1 VWRNEQKIEKRKKE
15 RKKEKGQKGRK
26 ADRQTN
32 GDSRSSIAA
41 FKFFSL
47 NVFLPSFSL
56 SVIAFF
62 LSFSFI

>member
-15 RKKEKGQKGRK
+15 KGQKDRK
-26 ADRQTN
+26 ADRQTD

-41 FKFFSL
+41 FEVFSL
-47 NVFLPSFSL
+47 NVFLASISL